1 MVRHPFRARPR
12 IESSASRDEGAPT
25 SVYSCKSIDIIAPDA
40 APPGRGGDA
49 DRKHAAKKNGVP
61 NEGAQTGSRR
71 ILASV

>member
-40 APPGRGGDA
+40 TTKSPAAFTAPAAPVDGCGPQARG
-49 DRKHAAKKNGVP
+49 
-61 NEGAQTGSRR
+61 EEERR
-71 ILASV
+71 AE